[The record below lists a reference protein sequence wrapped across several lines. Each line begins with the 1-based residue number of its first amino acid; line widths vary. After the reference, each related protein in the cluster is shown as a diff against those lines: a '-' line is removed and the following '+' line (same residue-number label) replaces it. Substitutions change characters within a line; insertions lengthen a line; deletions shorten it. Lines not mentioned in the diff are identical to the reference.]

1 MIEKI
6 EGTKNGYRFT
16 KDATNKQLAD
26 VMHNHAAVKCILVNS
41 DTRAYFAIP
50 NTLMG
55 NSRSIF
61 TINNNVPDME
71 FYINTL
77 R

>member
-1 MIEKI
+1 MITKI

-16 KDATNKQLAD
+16 QDSTNKELAEA
-26 VMHNHAAVKCILVNS
+26 MHNHAAVKCILVNR
-41 DTRAYFAIP
+41 DTLGFFQVP
-50 NTLMG
+50 LMG
-55 NSRSIF
+55 HSIL
-61 TINNNVPDME
+61 TVNNKVHHME